1 MRAGLGRTEGSGDA
15 LPPQGMFAPLA
26 VRDFRL
32 LFLGMLIAH
41 ALSPFQFVAQIIWV
55 QASAE
60 EGVRLV
66 LVGLI
71 AAVRGAGMLVFG
83 LYGGALADRFDRR
96 RLLIVTQLAAL
107 GLNIAIGL
115 LMVLG
120 QAQGALLVAFYGL
133 VFLSS
138 ALASIDAPT
147 RQAIVPDIVGRRL
160 TTSGI
165 ALNAAGGQIA
175 LPVALV
181 GTGLVID
188 AFGPGVGYLVG
199 ALGHLGEVLALLLMR
214 HRTPPRRHAGTFGFG
229 AALRD
234 IGDGLAYTR
243 REPVILWVVVLLVA
257 MMGLGFPAVANLG
270 PTWITTVVGVPV
282 RDFGLVAATW
292 GAGALLA
299 SGFLARFSRYERKG
313 RIVALATV
321 GFGLSFMVFGIGHT
335 VANAA
340 IGNFG
345 LGVTMATSQIA
356 GTALIQLTAPAHL
369 RGRVMSVLNLNMGLA
384 QVVTLPLAELGQWI
398 TLETLFPAL
407 ATAMLAVTALILLLR
422 PVVWR
427 SVVTP

>member
-1 MRAGLGRTEGSGDA
+1 
-15 LPPQGMFAPLA
+15 MFAPLG

-32 LFLGMLIAH
+32 LFLGMLLAH

-55 QASAE
+55 QASAD
-60 EGVRLV
+60 EGLRIV

-96 RLLIVTQLAAL
+96 RLLIATQLAAL
-107 GLNIAIGL
+107 ALNVGVGL
-115 LMVLG
+115 LMVFG
-120 QAQGALLVAFYGL
+120 SAEGALLVLFYGL

-147 RQAIVPDIVGRRL
+147 RQAIVPDIVGRGL

-181 GTGLVID
+181 GTGFVID
-188 AFGPGVGYLVG
+188 AFGPGIGYLVG
-199 ALGHLGEVLALLLMR
+199 ALGHLGEVVALLLMR
-214 HRTPPRRHAGTFGFG
+214 HRTPPRHHASAFGFG
-229 AALRD
+229 AAMRD

-243 REPVILWVVVLLVA
+243 REPLILWVVALLVA

-299 SGFLARFSRYERKG
+299 SGLLARFSRNERKG
-313 RIVALATV
+313 RVVALSAV
-321 GFGLSFMVFGIGHT
+321 GFGLSFMVFGGGHT
-335 VANAA
+335 VANAV

-345 LGVTMATSQIA
+345 LGVTMAASQIA

-384 QVVTLPLAELGQWI
+384 QVVTLPLAALGQWL
-398 TLETLFPAL
+398 TLETLFPLLAALLL
-407 ATAMLAVTALILLLR
+407 ATTVAILLLR

-427 SVVTP
+427 SVVKP